1 MAFLGL
7 LAFEAPQGSVTYYLG
22 IGGMVILPM
31 LFVWHTDW
39 KRLFYGQAFGDAKW
53 ASWWQMRKAGLLKK
67 GGLFLGR
74 SRGRDLYHHGEG
86 HIMTIGGTGGGK
98 SVGLVVP
105 ALLSLTEGSVIVTDP
120 SGELAAITRR
130 RRAEIGSVVLLNPF
144 NEDFTH
150 PKDFG
155 FHDTGFN
162 PMSVLDPKATD
173 FKADCDVLAQYLMVS
188 DRKES
193 GSYWNDEGRAF
204 LSLLIA
210 QIMLDEPEEHHDLTF
225 LYELA
230 REHPKQLKK
239 YLKRIIKQGHPAL
252 RYEAEGFLGIIETA
266 PEQWQGIIR
275 KAATATARYA
285 PSTSLGEHVKK
296 NGFNAADLK
305 RENVTVYII
314 VPSGKLT
321 LALPWMNML
330 IGMFNLAVGRPG
342 AARSVTLLV
351 DEAPALGYIPDLI
364 PVMSQL
370 RKVGL
375 RVWLFTQTRA
385 MLASDQL
392 YGEMGF
398 RTLFGLCTIK
408 QFFALKEQE
417 VLQVVSDMA
426 GQRTADNT
434 TKNDRG
440 ESVGEVGVPLI
451 RPEKVRGLKQWQQI
465 IIIDKM
471 ANPIRSRLVP
481 YFKRRAWREVA
492 DENPYRED

>member
-1 MAFLGL
+1 MALLGL
-7 LAFEAPQGSVTYYLG
+7 LFLGAENDPIIYYMSLAG
-22 IGGMVILPM
+22 LVVIPVGFLLDM
-31 LFVWHTDW
+31 DW

-53 ASWWQMRKAGLLKK
+53 ASRFEMKKQNLFVK

-74 SRGRDLYHHGEG
+74 SRGRDLYHNGEG

-105 ALLSLTEGSVIVTDP
+105 ALLDFTEGSVIVTDP
-120 SGELAAITRR
+120 SGELAAMTRR
-130 RRAEIGSVVLLNPF
+130 RRAEVSTVVLLNPF
-144 NEDFTH
+144 NEDFEQSG
-150 PKDFG
+150 DFD
-155 FHDTGFN
+155 FYDTGFN
-162 PMSVLDPKATD
+162 PMSVLDPKETD
-173 FKADCDVLAQYLMVS
+173 FKAHCDVLAQYLMVS
-188 DRKES
+188 DRRSSE
-193 GSYWNDEGRAF
+193 SYWNDEGRAF

-210 QIMLDEPEEHHDLTF
+210 QIMSDEPEESQNLAF
-225 LYELA
+225 LYELV
-230 REHPKQLKK
+230 RDSPEQLEG
-239 YLKRIIKQGHPAL
+239 YLERIIDLNHPAL
-252 RYEAEGFLGIIETA
+252 KFEAEGFLGVIRSA
-266 PEQWQGIIR
+266 PEQWQGVIR

-305 RENVTVYII
+305 KKNVTVYIL

-330 IGMFNLAVGRPG
+330 IGVFGLAIGRPG

-364 PVMSQL
+364 ALMSQY
-370 RKVGL
+370 RKAGL

-385 MLASDQL
+385 HMAAEQL
-392 YGEMGF
+392 YGETGF
-398 RTLFGLCTIK
+398 RAIFGNCTIK

-417 VLQVVSDMA
+417 VLQLVSDMA

-434 TKNDRG
+434 TKNERG

-451 RPEKVRGLKQWQQI
+451 RPEKVRGLKQWEQI
-465 IIIDKM
+465 IIMDKM
-471 ANPIRSRLVP
+471 SNPIKSRLVP
-481 YFKRRAWREVA
+481 YFKRRAWREMT
-492 DENPYRED
+492 DKNPYRKG